1 MGNALDIHKWVDPE
15 DTVVGKQLAIFF
27 TFMYK
32 MHAKIILHKKGGSLN
47 LDEPT

>member
-27 TFMYK
+27 TS
-32 MHAKIILHKKGGSLN
+32 ILCTKSVQKLFCIRR
-47 LDEPT
+47 EAP

>member
-27 TFMYK
+27 TS
-32 MHAKIILHKKGGSLN
+32 ILCTKACKN
-47 LDEPT
+47 YFA